1 MAAAKRRSDARR
13 ARARRDAFL
22 HKIKSRLVFIVTF
35 FVAGKVFFVTALVA
49 AQVIVTAHVGGLVPL

>member
-1 MAAAKRRSDARR
+1 MRDEP
-13 ARARRDAFL
+13 RARRDAFL

-49 AQVIVTAHVGGLVPL
+49 ANLASRIRHRSS